1 MRIADTKMSKIEI
14 VINSTRVMGV
24 RVTISCRYALS
35 LMGRCFCYR
44 QDCPVAA
51 NCRYCFYSQ
60 AKNHVFRPAEATRCT
75 DSGQT
80 LQDWRAPGSAWPCKI
95 SRQSVRRA
103 GNAATKNYKIPLF
116 GKKSPRM
123 TLTLDRFLKFLGSFI
138 CLKLC
143 DMSFSNFMWFASQVT
158 ELLLRNRPSVN

>member
-1 MRIADTKMSKIEI
+1 MIHG
-14 VINSTRVMGV
+14 VINVLIIIM

-138 CLKLC
+138 CLSMRHELFKFHVIRITGYGVIAEKPPVGKLGEIFPC
-143 DMSFSNFMWFASQVT
+143 T
-158 ELLLRNRPSVN
+158 L